1 MRKQDYS
8 NLYKR
13 KNPAFRYRSYMIYP
27 VLFVSAL
34 FFFSYG
40 CSRPL
45 QSLSPGKISLLHGP
59 ALAGHFHS
67 LATGDLNNDGHP
79 DLVAGNYMPSGH
91 DVVIWY
97 GDGLG
102 GWQKMV
108 KLPVYGSVHSVG
120 VGDINND
127 GLKDIC
133 LTVWEGREGIAVWL
147 NQGNDI
153 WLPAKSPTR
162 SGLYDGLL
170 VQDVNSDQVPD
181 LLAANYSLEG
191 GRPGGIYVWL
201 ANHKG
206 DWSDNLGP
214 IAEGRFANIA
224 LADFDLDGLPDIAG
238 ASWGPDGAIMSWLA
252 RKGKQNWATLP
263 PQDKGNFWGI
273 NATDMNQDGVP
284 DLIVSTYKSGIRIY
298 YGDGT
303 GLFSP
308 PQSLIDEG
316 HFWDILTHDLNKDGW
331 PDILASSF
339 DNHGIHIW
347 INNGKCQR
355 SDYKRWVN
363 EHGDMKVRICE
374 WETLEGLLP
383 NFGSFY
389 DMLLEDFGRDGHMDL
404 AVAQKGQ
411 GVKIWLNFTNS
422 DQIARRIIGSAI
434 DPNRP
439 SVIEKDKKDKEERD
453 ASSGK
458 LLSNDRFEKHF
469 LNGKTK
475 KGVQRNDNPE
485 VNQKAERGLN
495 KKEMHVQNI
504 AEPPEMETEEGE
516 SPEHRMLADK
526 LKQERENQ
534 VYRMIEGVPEYI
546 IGPGDTLEITF
557 WEGMDS
563 KVYTIPVR
571 SNGTITTPFFE
582 NFKIAG
588 LAELEADRLLT
599 KKMKRF
605 MHDPKIDIR
614 TVEFKSKKATVLGA
628 IARLSGDRGAG
639 TYYLD
644 GKTRIIELIA
654 EAGGP
659 AGDADLKKVEL
670 IHGGLPQKINLYSAI
685 FKGDLSQNVVV
696 DNDDVIFIPKIEET
710 ASKVYIFGEVKYPGI
725 YPFTGE
731 WTVLDAVAKAGGY
744 GKDARLDSVKVV
756 RGDISDPRVLDCNL
770 KNIIEKGDLMENI
783 YLLKNDLIY
792 IPKSKIANMKLFVE
806 KIDSLLKLVLYPVAL
821 VNTVEDPENLELR
834 LDIGY

>member
-1 MRKQDYS
+1 MRKKDYPD
-8 NLYKR
+8 LYKR
-13 KNPAFRYRSYMIYP
+13 KKPTFRYRSPMICL
-27 VLFVSAL
+27 VLFLSAL
-34 FFFSYG
+34 FFFCHG
-40 CSRPL
+40 CSQPL
-45 QSLSPGKISLLHGP
+45 QNLSPGKISLVQGP

-67 LATGDLNNDGHP
+67 LASGDLNNDGHP
-79 DLVAGNYMPSGH
+79 DLVAGNYMPNGH
-91 DVVIWY
+91 DIVIWH

-108 KLPVYGSVHSVG
+108 KLPVYGSVHSLG
-120 VGDINND
+120 VGDINHD

-147 NQGNDI
+147 NQGDDI

-170 VQDVNSDQVPD
+170 VQDVSSDQVPD
-181 LLAANYSLEG
+181 LLSANYSLEG
-191 GRPGGIYVWL
+191 GRPGGIHVWL
-201 ANHKG
+201 ADHKG
-206 DWSDNLGP
+206 DWSDNIGP
-214 IAEGRFANIA
+214 IAEGRFANIT
-224 LADFDLDGLPDIAG
+224 LADFNLDGLPDIAG
-238 ASWGPDGAIMSWLA
+238 ASWGPDGAIMIWLA
-252 RKGKQNWATLP
+252 RKGKQNWATMP
-263 PQDKGNFWGI
+263 PLDKGNFWGI
-273 NATDMNQDGVP
+273 KATDMNQDGVP
-284 DLIVSTYKSGIRIY
+284 DLIVSTYNSGIRIY

-331 PDILASSF
+331 PDVMASSF

-389 DMLLEDFGRDGHMDL
+389 DMLLEDFDRNGHMDL
-404 AVAQKGQ
+404 AVAQRGQ

-422 DQIARRIIGSAI
+422 DQIAGKIMGSDT
-434 DPNRP
+434 DPNQ
-439 SVIEKDKKDKEERD
+439 SSIIEKDQEEKEEP
-453 ASSGK
+453 SGK
-458 LLSNDRFEKHF
+458 LLSNARFEKHF
-469 LNGKTK
+469 LNGQTK
-475 KGVQRNDNPE
+475 KRVQRNDKPE
-485 VNQKAERGLN
+485 VNQKAEKGLN
-495 KKEMHVQNI
+495 KKAMLEKKT
-504 AEPPEMETEEGE
+504 AEPREMETEQEG
-516 SPEHRMLADK
+516 SPEHRILANK
-526 LKQERENQ
+526 LEQERENQ

-546 IGPGDTLEITF
+546 IGPGDTVEITF

-582 NFKIAG
+582 NFRIAG
-588 LAELEADRLLT
+588 LTELEADRLLT

-605 MHDPKIDIR
+605 MHDPRIDLR
-614 TVEFKSKKATVLGA
+614 TVEFNSKKVTILGA
-628 IARLSGDRGAG
+628 IARLSANRGAG
-639 TYYLD
+639 TYYLT
-644 GKTRIIELIA
+644 GKTRILELIA
-654 EAGGP
+654 KAGGP
-659 AGDADLKKVEL
+659 AGNADLKKVEL
-670 IHGGLPQKINLYSAI
+670 IHGGVPQKINLYSAI
-685 FKGDLSQNVVV
+685 FQGDLTQNVIV
-696 DNDDVIFIPKIEET
+696 DKDDVIFIPKIEDT
-710 ASKVYIFGEVKYPGI
+710 SSKVYIFGEVKSPGI

-731 WTVLDAVAKAGGY
+731 LTMLDAIAKAGGY

-756 RGDISDPRVLDCNL
+756 RGDISDPKVLDCNL
-770 KNIIEKGDLMENI
+770 KNIIEKGDLTENV

-821 VNTVEDPENLELR
+821 VNTVEDPEDLELT